1 MLPKWRNFA
10 NSGHTDL
17 LSILPN
23 DRQRLIHRRM
33 PKVITNPSP
42 ITNHQSPITNRQS
55 PIASGQSN
63 KASKSV
69 NYNSRVVLTSKL
81 LIFTTLGT

>member
-42 ITNHQSPITNRQS
+42 I
-55 PIASGQSN
+55 ASGQSN